1 MSRSQTIPLA
11 CRRLATL
18 LSALAVLAVGPSLR
32 ACPVPVYQYS
42 LEHWET
48 DPYVVVVRGGENLS
62 ELQLAALGLLEAAA
76 RGNEGHTPANLELRR
91 EPAHEGDTA
100 ARVELFYPKSTG
112 IRAMVWS
119 GDLNPENAAAIVD
132 SPLRAELAKAL
143 AGRTSAVWVL
153 LGSGDRAA
161 DREAENTLRRELDL
175 AAKSIVVP
183 ESADWGGEK
192 VAIDHKVNFKILR
205 IGREDPAERI
215 FAEMLLASEPD
226 LKSDFAD
233 QPMVFPVYGR
243 GLALYA
249 LVGKGINAAT
259 IRSATEFLTGPC
271 SCQIKSGNPGTDLLL
286 SMDWAKEVEAKTP
299 ATVGGT
305 TGTGGFLQK
314 LDEAGAAKEGK
325 P

>member
-1 MSRSQTIPLA
+1 MSQLRPQFPVL
-11 CRRLATL
+11 RRAA
-18 LSALAVLAVGPSLR
+18 ALGAAFALCAVLPGLR

-48 DPYVVVVRGGENLS
+48 DPYVVVVRGGADLS
-62 ELQLAALGLLEAAA
+62 EAQLAAVALLESAAA
-76 RGNEGHTPANLELRR
+76 GSEGRAPANVELRR
-91 EPAHEGDTA
+91 EDAPEGGATA
-100 ARVELFYPKSTG
+100 SLELFYPKSTG

-119 GDLNPENAAAIVD
+119 GDLTPENAAAIVD
-132 SPLRAELAKAL
+132 SPLRSELANLL
-143 AGRTSAVWVL
+143 AARTSAVWVL
-153 LGSGDRAA
+153 LESGDRAA

-192 VAIDHKVNFKILR
+192 VDIDHKVRFKILKL
-205 IGREDPAERI
+205 GRESAEEKI
-215 FAEMLLASEPD
+215 LAEMLMASEPD
-226 LKSDFAD
+226 LKTDFAD
-233 QPMVFPVYGR
+233 HPMAFPVYGR
-243 GLALYA
+243 GLVLYA
-249 LVGKGINAAT
+249 LVGKGINATT

-314 LDEAGAAKEGK
+314 LDEAGGDKD
-325 P
+325 